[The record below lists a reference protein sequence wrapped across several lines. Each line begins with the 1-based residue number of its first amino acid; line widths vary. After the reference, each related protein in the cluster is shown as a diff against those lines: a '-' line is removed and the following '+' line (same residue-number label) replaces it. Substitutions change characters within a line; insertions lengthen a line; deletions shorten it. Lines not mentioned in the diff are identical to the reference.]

1 MNAYLPSGYS
11 QIRDK
16 DKKKKRGWSFES
28 EWRSLN
34 GSFGEESS
42 ELIPI
47 HRRPIPLKRDQLAT
61 IRKYRSTSIN
71 GIWVPF
77 CRFYLHDSSIIQTLG
92 IAQLARK
99 ISNFDRNYP
108 VKKETKK
115 KRREKQRN
123 CYLELLLRRNKK

>member
-71 GIWVPF
+71 GIRVPF

-115 KRREKQRN
+115 KREKQRN